1 MIKRRALLTAA
12 AATGLAAPGLLATG
26 AAGATGPAGAAGRVR
41 SGGIPWEQLRAAVR
55 GAVVLPGDA
64 GYERAKQLAS
74 AQFDTVRP
82 QAVVRCESAHD
93 VRGRCCSP
101 RTTICPPPCAAA
113 GTVSPAGRPAR
124 GW

>member
-1 MIKRRALLTAA
+1 MIRRRALLTAA
-12 AATGLAAPGLLATG
+12 AATGLAAPGLLATAAAG
-26 AAGATGPAGAAGRVR
+26 AAGPTAAARAAGRVR

-82 QAVVRCESAHD
+82 QAVVRWH
-93 VRGRCCSP
+93 RLP
-101 RTTICPPPCAAA
+101 RAPP
-113 GTVSPAGRPAR
+113 
-124 GW
+124 